1 MAATA
6 APVPRVPDRQRPLGV
21 RIRGAILPIYTALV
35 VGYLFLPIL
44 VMAVF
49 GFNDIEGRFNFTWQG
64 FTLEHWANLF
74 NRYPAL
80 NQSLINSLI
89 VAVVSTL
96 AATTFGTLIGLALT
110 RYEFRGRG
118 PLNLLIFL
126 PIATPEI
133 VLGASL
139 LAMFV
144 TAGVSRDLTTITIA
158 HIMFNVSF
166 VVVTVRARLAGFDRA
181 LEEAAMDL
189 GADEWTTFRK
199 VTFPL
204 IFPGI
209 LAAGML
215 AFALS
220 IDDFVITQFTSG
232 TEQTFPIWV
241 WASIRNNLPPQIHV
255 IGTMVFLGA
264 VALVAISTVYE
275 RYAERRDRRIAHDES
290 ARAAAAHL
298 EAPA

>member
-1 MAATA
+1 MTLTS
-6 APVPRVPDRQRPLGV
+6 APRHQLPFGARVRR
-21 RIRGAILPIYTALV
+21 AILPVFTGLV
-35 VGYLFLPIL
+35 VAYLFLPIL

-64 FTLEHWANLF
+64 FTLDHWMNLF

-80 NQSLINSLI
+80 NESLINSLT
-89 VAVVSTL
+89 VAAISTVV
-96 AATTFGTLIGLALT
+96 ATALGTLIGLALT
-110 RYEFRGRG
+110 RYEFRGRD

-139 LAMFV
+139 LALFV
-144 TAGVSRDLTTITIA
+144 STGVSRDLTTITIA
-158 HIMFNVSF
+158 HIMFNISF
-166 VVVTVRARLAGFDRA
+166 VVVTVRARIAGFDRS

-209 LAAGML
+209 LAAALL

-220 IDDFVITQFTSG
+220 IDDFVITQFTAG
-232 TEQTFPIWV
+232 QTLTFPLWV
-241 WASIRNNLPPQIHV
+241 YGASRIGVPPQV
-255 IGTMVFLGA
+255 NVMGTLIFL
-264 VALVAISTVYE
+264 VALVGIVIWVLLQ
-275 RYAERRDRRIAHDES
+275 RRDLS
-290 ARAAAAHL
+290 ATPTSTEH
-298 EAPA
+298 

>member
-1 MAATA
+1 MAATTRPLGSA
-6 APVPRVPDRQRPLGV
+6 VPDRRRPLVPRLGRLV
-21 RIRGAILPIYTALV
+21 LPAYTGLV
-35 VGYLFLPIL
+35 VLYLFLPIV

-49 GFNDIEGRFNFTWQG
+49 GFNDIQGRFNFTWQG
-64 FTLEHWANLF
+64 FTFDHWQNLF

-89 VAVVSTL
+89 VGVVSTL
-96 AATTFGTLIGLALT
+96 AATTLGTLIGLALT
-110 RYEFRGRG
+110 RYEFRGRS

-144 TAGVSRDLTTITIA
+144 SAGIGRDLTTITIA
-158 HIMFNVSF
+158 HIMFNISF
-166 VVVTVRARLAGFDRA
+166 VVVTVRARIAGFDRA

-209 LAAGML
+209 LAAALL

-220 IDDFVITQFTSG
+220 IDDFVITQFTAG
-232 TEQTFPIWV
+232 QTITFPLWV
-241 WASIRNNLPPQIHV
+241 YGASRIGVPPQV
-255 IGTMVFLGA
+255 NVMGTLIFLI
-264 VALVAISTVYE
+264 ALVGIVIWLALQ
-275 RYAERRDRRIAHDES
+275 RRDLT
-290 ARAAAAHL
+290 AAPTSL
-298 EAPA
+298 ER

>member
-1 MAATA
+1 MATA
-6 APVPRVPDRQRPLGV
+6 KPLPARRRPIGSRL
-21 RIRGAILPIYTALV
+21 RSAILPVFTGLV
-35 VGYLFLPIL
+35 VAYLFLPIL

-49 GFNDIEGRFNFTWQG
+49 GFNDIQGRFNFTWQG
-64 FTLEHWANLF
+64 FTLDHWANLF
-74 NRYPAL
+74 GRYPAL
-80 NQSLINSLI
+80 NQSLLNSLI
-89 VAVVSTL
+89 VAAISTVV
-96 AATTFGTLIGLALT
+96 ATTLGTLIGLALT

-139 LAMFV
+139 LALFV
-144 TAGVSRDLTTITIA
+144 SAAVPLGLPTIVIA
-158 HIMFNVSF
+158 HIMFNISF
-166 VVVTVRARLAGFDRA
+166 VVVTVRARIAGFDRA

-209 LAAGML
+209 MAAGLL

-220 IDDFVITQFTSG
+220 IDDFVITQFTAG
-232 TEQTFPIWV
+232 QTVTFPLWV
-241 WASIRNNLPPQIHV
+241 YGASRIGVPPQV
-255 IGTMVFLGA
+255 NVMGTLIFLI
-264 VALVAISTVYE
+264 ALVGIVLWVVLQ
-275 RYAERRDRRIAHDES
+275 RRDMT
-290 ARAAAAHL
+290 ARPTRL
-298 EAPA
+298 DR

>member
-6 APVPRVPDRQRPLGV
+6 VPARAADRPPDRRRPLATRV
-21 RIRGAILPIYTALV
+21 RTAVLPVYTGLV
-35 VGYLFLPIL
+35 VAYLFLPIL

-49 GFNDIEGRFNFTWQG
+49 GFNDIQGRFNFTWQG
-64 FTLEHWANLF
+64 FTLDHWANLF

-80 NQSLINSLI
+80 NQSLLNSLI
-89 VAVVSTL
+89 VAVVSTVV
-96 AATTFGTLIGLALT
+96 ATTFGTLIGLALT

-139 LAMFV
+139 LALFV
-144 TAGVSRDLTTITIA
+144 SVGVARDITTITIA
-158 HIMFNVSF
+158 HIMFNISF
-166 VVVTVRARLAGFDRA
+166 VVVTVRARIAGFDRA

-189 GADEWTTFRK
+189 GADELTTFRK
-199 VTFPL
+199 ITFPL

-209 LAAGML
+209 LAAGLL

-220 IDDFVITQFTSG
+220 IDDFVITQFTAG
-232 TEQTFPIWV
+232 QTTTFPLWV
-241 WASIRNNLPPQIHV
+241 YGASRIGVPPQV
-255 IGTMVFLGA
+255 NVMGTLIFLIALAGIVLW
-264 VALVAISTVYE
+264 VALQ
-275 RYAERRDRRIAHDES
+275 RRDMT
-290 ARAAAAHL
+290 ARPTSL
-298 EAPA
+298 ER

>member
-6 APVPRVPDRQRPLGV
+6 VPAPIESRQPDRRRPLSTRV
-21 RIRGAILPIYTALV
+21 RTAILPVYTGLV
-35 VGYLFLPIL
+35 VLYLFLPIV

-49 GFNDIEGRFNFTWQG
+49 GFNDIQGRFNFTWQG
-64 FTLEHWANLF
+64 FTLDHWANLF

-80 NQSLINSLI
+80 NQSLLNSLI
-89 VAVVSTL
+89 VAVVSTVV
-96 AATTFGTLIGLALT
+96 ATTFGTLIGLALT

-139 LAMFV
+139 LALFV
-144 TAGVSRDLTTITIA
+144 SVGVARDLTTITIA
-158 HIMFNVSF
+158 HIMFNISF
-166 VVVTVRARLAGFDRA
+166 VVVTVRARIAGFDRA

-189 GADEWTTFRK
+189 GADELTTFRK

-209 LAAGML
+209 LAAGLL

-220 IDDFVITQFTSG
+220 IDDFVITQFTAGQTS
-232 TEQTFPIWV
+232 TFPLWV
-241 WASIRNNLPPQIHV
+241 YGASRIGVPPQV
-255 IGTMVFLGA
+255 NVMGTLIFLIALVGIVLW
-264 VALVAISTVYE
+264 VALQ
-275 RYAERRDRRIAHDES
+275 RRDMT
-290 ARAAAAHL
+290 ARPTTL
-298 EAPA
+298 EH

>member
-1 MAATA
+1 MVASLASPP
-6 APVPRVPDRQRPLGV
+6 PVRRVPIGG
-21 RIRGAILPIYTALV
+21 RIGRAVLPAYTAV
-35 VGYLFLPIL
+35 VVAYLFLPIV

-49 GFNDIEGRFNFTWQG
+49 GFNDIQGRFNFTWQG
-64 FTLEHWANLF
+64 FTLEHWQNVF
-74 NRYPAL
+74 NRYPQL
-80 NQSLINSLI
+80 NQALVNSLI
-89 VAVVSTL
+89 VAAISTVV
-96 AATTFGTLIGLALT
+96 ATTLGTLIGLALT

-139 LAMFV
+139 LALFV
-144 TAGVSRDLTTITIA
+144 SAGVARNLETIIIA
-158 HIMFNVSF
+158 HVMFNISY
-166 VVVTVRARLAGFDRA
+166 VVVTVRARIAGFNRA

-209 LAAGML
+209 LAAGLL

-220 IDDFVITQFTSG
+220 IDDFVITQFTAGS
-232 TEQTFPIWV
+232 TQTFPLWV
-241 WASIRNNLPPQIHV
+241 YGASRIGVPPQV
-255 IGTMVFLGA
+255 NVMGTLIFG
-264 VALVAISTVYE
+264 VAMLSVVGWILLQ
-275 RYAERRDRRIAHDES
+275 RRGLTAPPTRTDR
-290 ARAAAAHL
+290 
-298 EAPA
+298 

>member
-1 MAATA
+1 MADSVAAPMPMAAA
-6 APVPRVPDRQRPLGV
+6 DAPPL
-21 RIRGAILPIYTALV
+21 RRLPMSARLARAVLPVFTGLV
-35 VGYLFLPIL
+35 VAYLFLPIV

-80 NQSLINSLI
+80 NQSLINSLT
-89 VAVVSTL
+89 VALVSTVV
-96 AATTFGTLIGLALT
+96 ATILGTLIGLALT
-110 RYEFRGRG
+110 RYEFRGRS

-139 LAMFV
+139 LALFV
-144 TAGVSRDLTTITIA
+144 TMGVSRDITTITIA
-158 HIMFNVSF
+158 HIMFNISF
-166 VVVTVRARLAGFDRA
+166 VVVTVRARIAGFNRA

-209 LAAGML
+209 LAAALL
-215 AFALS
+215 AFAL
-220 IDDFVITQFTSG
+220 
-232 TEQTFPIWV
+232 
-241 WASIRNNLPPQIHV
+241 
-255 IGTMVFLGA
+255 
-264 VALVAISTVYE
+264 
-275 RYAERRDRRIAHDES
+275 
-290 ARAAAAHL
+290 
-298 EAPA
+298 

>member
-1 MAATA
+1 MH
-6 APVPRVPDRQRPLGV
+6 
-21 RIRGAILPIYTALV
+21 RIGRAVLPAYTGLV
-35 VGYLFLPIL
+35 VIYLFLPIV

-64 FTLEHWANLF
+64 FTLDHWQNLF

-80 NQSLINSLI
+80 NQSLLNSLTVGI
-89 VAVVSTL
+89 ISTL
-96 AATTFGTLIGLALT
+96 VATTFGTLIGLALT
-110 RYEFRGRG
+110 RYEFRGRT

-144 TAGVSRDLTTITIA
+144 SAGIGRDLTTITIA
-158 HIMFNVSF
+158 HIMFNISF
-166 VVVTVRARLAGFDRA
+166 VVVTVRARIAGFDRA

-209 LAAGML
+209 LAAALL

-220 IDDFVITQFTSG
+220 IDDFVITQFTAG
-232 TEQTFPIWV
+232 QTVTFPLWV
-241 WASIRNNLPPQIHV
+241 YGASRIGVPPQV
-255 IGTMVFLGA
+255 NVMGTLIFLIALVGIVLW
-264 VALVAISTVYE
+264 VALQRREMTAVPTTV
-275 RYAERRDRRIAHDES
+275 DH
-290 ARAAAAHL
+290 
-298 EAPA
+298 